1 MTANVWQHEQA
12 YQKSIGNTV
21 GPLFSLM
28 IKLKITYGQV
38 LGLAK
43 NSKNSNW
50 EVVNTRMKICILN
63 LIKNESIKEK
73 FHFMVHI
80 SGLIIKLNRMHL
92 GLKILKGVKLFG

>member
-1 MTANVWQHEQA
+1 MSANVWQHEQA

-21 GPLFSLM
+21 GPLFSLK
-28 IKLKITYGQV
+28 IKMWPNFGLGQSTT
-38 LGLAK
+38 K
-43 NSKNSNW
+43 SNW